1 MSGTGAIREP
11 QDDLGL
17 QELRAEALDLLGLGL
32 VGLAIGLLFLAA
44 VDAETRRPGLWLVVG
59 GLLLTAVAGQAWRWS
74 LPLASGL
81 VVLGLG
87 LSVVAGTV
95 VYPGSQALY
104 ALPLVV
110 GVTGALF
117 GLLPTCLV
125 AALGSLGVLLL
136 AQDGRG
142 WVEAPGMVVGLL
154 WAAAVITWLVTR
166 PTRIAL
172 DWAWQHYRLA
182 QQRTEELRQRQG
194 ELGRLAK
201 SLDEACAR
209 LEAMNWELERARR
222 AAEEARRLKA
232 EFAAAVSHELRTPL
246 NLIIGFAEM
255 MMHAPQAYGGTG
267 LPEPYRQDL
276 EAIYRNACHLSRLI
290 DDVLD
295 LSQIE
300 AHRLALERRVVSLR
314 QIVDEAVATVATLY
328 ERLGLWL
335 QVDLSP
341 DLPLLFVDPNRIR
354 QILINLLNNAARFT
368 ERGGVTIRATSDG
381 REVVV
386 AVSDTGTGIA
396 PEDLPY
402 VFQEFYQA
410 GPPGRRRGGSGLGL
424 AICKRF
430 AEMHGGYM
438 WAESQVGQGS
448 TFYLALP
455 LCGNVATEPLVRTPA
470 PRPTTERTVV
480 VLAREP
486 EAARVFQR
494 YLDGYTVVWAGSER
508 DLRRLAASRPVQA
521 VVITEPEAQREP
533 PAWAGDPRLR
543 EIPVF
548 HCPLSTPQ
556 HLARELGVQAYL
568 VKPVNPERLTTV
580 LRRLGRRRREILIVE
595 DDPEMARLLT
605 EILTT
610 TWRRVRVRTA
620 ADGAEALRLLRERWP
635 DLLLLDLLMPGMSGY
650 EVLRTLRADPAL
662 RDLPVVVLTARGAE
676 ETPVRA
682 QVLSLSCARGLT
694 VAEMVACLRHSLE
707 ALTASRPSAPE
718 TASPA
723 A

>member
-1 MSGTGAIREP
+1 MVA
-11 QDDLGL
+11 
-17 QELRAEALDLLGLGL
+17 ALSNI
-32 VGLAIGLLFLAA
+32 VI
-44 VDAETRRPGLWLVVG
+44 
-59 GLLLTAVAGQAWRWS
+59 AW
-74 LPLASGL
+74 A
-81 VVLGLG
+81 LG
-87 LSVVAGTV
+87 LSMVRAVEWALES
-95 VYPGSQALY
+95 YAQARRHAQAARQHRAELAR
-104 ALPLVV
+104 ALKQLD
-110 GVTGALF
+110 TAYYRLQQAN
-117 GLLPTCLV
+117 
-125 AALGSLGVLLL
+125 AALEL
-136 AQDGRG
+136 A
-142 WVEAPGMVVGLL
+142 WKTAEA
-154 WAAAVITWLVTR
+154 AER
-166 PTRIAL
+166 
-172 DWAWQHYRLA
+172 
-182 QQRTEELRQRQG
+182 
-194 ELGRLAK
+194 AK
-201 SLDEACAR
+201 S
-209 LEAMNWELERARR
+209 
-222 AAEEARRLKA
+222 
-232 EFAAAVSHELRTPL
+232 EFVTNISHELRTPL
-246 NLIIGFAEM
+246 NLIVGFSELILT
-255 MMHAPQAYGGTG
+255 APESYGVP
-267 LPEPYRQDL
+267 LPAPYRSDL
-276 EAIYRNACHLSRLI
+276 MAIYRSAQHLLSLTNDII
-290 DDVLD
+290 DLTRVG
-295 LSQIE
+295 IG
-300 AHRLALERRVVSLR
+300 RLALVREPVDLGQVIRDACDLVRDYLSAKGLSL
-314 QIVDEAVATVATLY
+314 QIVLP
-328 ERLGLWL
+328 
-335 QVDLSP
+335 P
-341 DLPLLFVDPNRIR
+341 DLPLLQIDRLRVR
-354 QILINLLNNAARFT
+354 QVLLNLLTNAARFT

-438 WAESQVGQGS
+438 WAESQLGQGS

-494 YLDGYTVVWAGSER
+494 YLDGYTVLWAGSER

-521 VVITEPEAQREP
+521 VVITEPAAQREP

-620 ADGAEALRLLRERWP
+620 ADGAEALRLLRERRP

-707 ALTASRPSAPE
+707 ALTASRPPAPE